1 MRCFWC
7 ESLTTTNKNE
17 QSDSIKYANK
27 EHVFPEA
34 VGGKTCLPKGVVCA
48 ECNHKLGCS
57 IDKYLKSGN
66 LEMMNKNQLD
76 SRTLGKKRNSQDK
89 KRKAE
94 EKNKMVHYNNYARI
108 EQSKFANGAQKTV
121 IHGCAPGHDYVY
133 DKHYSRALHKC
144 AINVAAQYFNSDFII
159 ENYQALRNFILSEDS
174 DFHPWSYAVAYSS
187 WNRLPPPILPEPFG
201 LCLQFKES
209 AAEFAV
215 LFFSSALYIIGLH
228 PKALTKDSIKGA
240 IDLLEADWHIVAFFN
255 NFNLAVGDFY
265 NHGSV
270 PKSQRQEFIG
280 NNLQFAWI
288 RAEKT

>member
-34 VGGKTCLPKGVVCA
+34 VGGKMCLPQGKVCA
-48 ECNHKLGCS
+48 ECNHKLGRD
-57 IDKYLKSGN
+57 IDKYLKNGN
-66 LEMMNKNQLD
+66 MEMMNKIQLD
-76 SRTLGKKRNSQDK
+76 DRVLGKKRNSQDK
-89 KRKAE
+89 QRKAE
-94 EKNKMVHYNNYARI
+94 EKNKMMHYNKYARLI
-108 EQSKFANGAQKTV
+108 QSKTANGHQMTTSYG
-121 IHGCAPGHDYVY
+121 IPPGHSYWY
-133 DKHYSRALHKC
+133 DENFSKALHKC
-144 AINVAAQYFNSDFII
+144 AINVAAQHFNSDFII
-159 ENYQALRNFILSEDS
+159 ENYQDLRNFILSDDS
-174 DFHPWSYAVAYSS
+174 DFHSWSYAVAYSS
-187 WNRLPPPILPEPFG
+187 WIGPPILPEPFG

-240 IDLLEADWHIVAFFN
+240 IDLLESNGHIVAFFN

-265 NHGSV
+265 NHESV